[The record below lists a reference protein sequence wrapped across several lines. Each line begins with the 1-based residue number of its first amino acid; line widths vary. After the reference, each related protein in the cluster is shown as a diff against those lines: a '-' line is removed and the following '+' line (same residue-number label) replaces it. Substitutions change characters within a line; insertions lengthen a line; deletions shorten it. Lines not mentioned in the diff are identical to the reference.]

1 MRVAKRTACS
11 EEPFALESGQKLPRL
26 EIAYETYG
34 ALDANRSN
42 AILLCHSY
50 TSDHHAAGIYERE
63 DERPG
68 WWDAL
73 IGPGKLLDTE
83 RYCVVSS
90 NCLGGAAGT
99 TGPGSIDPATG
110 RRYGM
115 RFPVVTMRDMVNVQ
129 ARLADTLEI
138 ERFHAVIGGCY
149 GGFQALEWMVA
160 HPRRVGAAIVVSAT
174 PRASVHTVALSH
186 VMRAAICSDPHWNQ
200 GDYYE
205 GKAPTSGIALFSM
218 FGSLFW
224 QDRNL
229 LQNKLGPEMHEPRE
243 FRFDFAPEF
252 EIERLLARLATPQNT
267 VLDPNSLLY
276 LARANDYFDLSRG
289 RSSLADAFAEY
300 RGDTLLVGFGQD
312 WRYPPDE
319 IAEIATALERAGAPV
334 THVTLDNPLG
344 HGAFLRQPQCL
355 EPTLSSF
362 LARLEGREVAR
373 GATTTQPRSG
383 RATSSPPRPGR
394 SPDLSGSDC

>member
-1 MRVAKRTACS
+1 MRVVKRTARID
-11 EEPFALESGQKLPRL
+11 EPFTLQSGQELARL
-26 EIAYETYG
+26 DIAYETYG
-34 ALDANRSN
+34 ALDSDRSN

-50 TSDHHAAGIYERE
+50 TSDHHAAGIYETE

-99 TGPGSIDPATG
+99 TGPGSIEPATG
-110 RRYGM
+110 RPYGM

-149 GGFQALEWMVA
+149 GGFQALEWMVT
-160 HPRRVGAAIVVSAT
+160 HPRRIGSAIVVSAT

-186 VMRAAICSDPHWNQ
+186 VMRAAICSDPKWNQ
-200 GDYYE
+200 GDYYDGE
-205 GKAPTSGIALFSM
+205 APTSGIALFSM

-229 LQNKLGPEMHEPRE
+229 LQQKLGPEMHAPRE
-243 FRFDFAPEF
+243 FRFDFEPEF
-252 EIERLLARLATPQNT
+252 EIEHLLARLATPQNT

-276 LARANDYFDLSRG
+276 LARANDYFDLGRG
-289 RSSLADAFAEY
+289 RPNLADAFAEY
-300 RGDTLLVGFGQD
+300 RGETLLVGFGQD
-312 WRYPPDE
+312 WRYPPEE
-319 IAEIATALERAGAPV
+319 IAEITTALRAAGAPV

-344 HGAFLRQPQCL
+344 HGAFLREPKCL
-355 EPTLSSF
+355 EPTIAPF
-362 LARLEGREVAR
+362 LARLAGH
-373 GATTTQPRSG
+373 GAPTGAKPTRPRSD
-383 RATSSPPRPGR
+383 RATSSPPRPGPSR
-394 SPDLSGSDC
+394 GLSGNDC